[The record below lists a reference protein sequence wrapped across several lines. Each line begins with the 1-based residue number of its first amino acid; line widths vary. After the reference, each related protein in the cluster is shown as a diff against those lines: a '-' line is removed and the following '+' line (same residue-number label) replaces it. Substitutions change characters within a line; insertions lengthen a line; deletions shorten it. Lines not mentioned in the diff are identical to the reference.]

1 MSVHVL
7 VTLDTKGPEAAFLRE
22 SLLQAGVSVTLV
34 DVGTHQPPTTEPDVT
49 REEVRE
55 ALGKDAPISWDAL
68 GRGDAVAAAARGAT
82 QLMLERARRGE
93 VSGVLAIGGSAGSTI
108 GSAVMR
114 AMPLSMPKILVST
127 MASGDVR
134 PYVGDR
140 NLMMVNAVVDFAGM
154 NRISR
159 TVLGQAAAA
168 MAGMVLGAS
177 RQNLV
182 AVEAR
187 DDRPIVAA
195 TMFGVTTP
203 CVQQARAIL
212 ESAGYEVLVF
222 HANGAGGRALESL
235 AEEGMLSG
243 VLDITTTELADEL
256 VGGVLS
262 AGPHRLEAAGRRG
275 VPQVVSV
282 GALDM
287 VNFGPRETVPEKF
300 ATRQF
305 HVHNPTVTLMRTTAA
320 ECETLGRI
328 LAQKVSQAKGPAQIL
343 FPALGISAIDRAG
356 QSFDDPQAREA
367 LWRGLTS
374 VESSVPLKRIDAH
387 INDPAFAKAAAE
399 RLLALMQQRAQA

>member
-22 SLLQAGVSVTLV
+22 SLLQAGVPVTLV

-49 REEVRE
+49 REEVRQ

-82 QLMLERARRGE
+82 QLMLERAHRDE
-93 VSGVLAIGGSAGSTI
+93 VSGVLAIGGSAGTTI

-168 MAGMVLGAS
+168 MAGMVLAAS
-177 RQNLV
+177 RQNSV
-182 AVEAR
+182 AVEASE
-187 DDRPIVAA
+187 DRPIVAA

-287 VNFGPRETVPEKF
+287 VNFGPRETVPDQF

-328 LAQKVSQAKGPAQIL
+328 LAQKVSQTKGPAEIL
-343 FPALGISAIDRAG
+343 FPASGVSAIDRAG

-367 LWRGLTS
+367 LLRGLTS
-374 VESSVPLKRIDAH
+374 VSSSVPVRRIDAH
-387 INDPAFAKAAAE
+387 INDPAFAKTAAE